1 MNKIALITG
10 ATSGIGKASAIA
22 LAKENYNLI
31 LTGRRTLLLD
41 SLKKELLQKYPVEI
55 IVLEMDIMN
64 TADTIEKI
72 NHLNTSWRNIDLL
85 INSAGLAAGL
95 DHFQDAD
102 FADWELM
109 IDTNIRGLLA
119 VSQPVSKFMVNNKK
133 GHIINISSI
142 AGTQTYEKG
151 NVYCATKHAV
161 EAISKSMRIDLLKHG
176 IRVTTISPGAVETEF
191 SLIRF
196 KNDATKAAQVYDG
209 YEPLTPAAVA
219 DAIIYAATS
228 PANVNINYIELTPK
242 SQANAFYLNRQTQS
256 L

>member
-10 ATSGIGKASAIA
+10 AASGIGKATAIA
-22 LAKENYNLI
+22 LAKESYDLI
-31 LTGRRTLLLD
+31 LTGRRIQLLEK
-41 SLKKELLQKYPVEI
+41 LKEELCQSYPVEI
-55 IVLEMDIMN
+55 SILEMDVRN
-64 TADTIEKI
+64 TADTMEKI
-72 NHLNTSWRNIDLL
+72 NKLSNRWKNIDLL
-85 INSAGLAAGL
+85 VNNAGLAAGFE
-95 DHFQDAD
+95 HFQDAD
-102 FADWELM
+102 FADWNNM

-161 EAISKSMRIDLLKHG
+161 EAISKSMRIDFLKHG
-176 IRVTTISPGAVETEF
+176 IRVSTISPGAVETEF
-191 SLIRF
+191 SLVRF
-196 KNDATKAAQVYDG
+196 KNDSTKAAQVYEG
-209 YEPLTPAAVA
+209 YEPLEPGAVA
-219 DAIIYAATS
+219 DAIVYAATR

-242 SQANAFYLNRQTQS
+242 SQANAFYLNRQTQP

>member
-1 MNKIALITG
+1 MNRIALITG
-10 ATSGIGKASAIA
+10 ATSGIGKASAFA
-22 LAKENYNLI
+22 LAKESYDLI
-31 LTGRRTLLLD
+31 LTGRRTYILER
-41 SLKKELLQKYPVEI
+41 LKEKLQQNYPVEVSI
-55 IVLEMDIMN
+55 LEMDVKN
-64 TADTIEKI
+64 TSATMGKI
-72 NHLNTSWRNIDLL
+72 NNLNNRWKDIDLL
-85 INSAGLAAGL
+85 VNNAGLAAGL

-102 FADWELM
+102 FADWDNM

-119 VSQPVSKFMVNNKK
+119 VSQPVSKLMVNNKK

-196 KNDATKAAQVYDG
+196 KNDPIKAAQVYEG
-209 YEPLTPAAVA
+209 YEPLEPQAVA
-219 DAIIYAATS
+219 DAVVYAATR
-228 PANVNINYIELTPK
+228 PANVNINYIEVTPK
-242 SQANAFYLNRQTQS
+242 SQANAFYLNRQI
-256 L
+256 